1 MNRRDFI
8 RLSIVA
14 TTCLFA
20 PLDIF
25 AKPNSKKTLVLIEL
39 NGGNDSL
46 NMVVPYGS
54 ENYYKLRENIAI
66 SKSDLNIIDEHLGL
80 NKNMAFVSSLYKNNK
95 VAIVNGLGY
104 ENPNLSHFRSIEI
117 VETASESNE
126 YLKKGWL
133 SAQLERFV
141 LNEISPTS
149 AIVLGKRKKGHLFSK
164 NIDVVQIKNIEN
176 FIKKSNALVM
186 GKSSPSDNS
195 SLSFFVK
202 QNISIQKSNQTLK
215 KYVKNINIVQEF
227 ENTDISNDFK
237 EALKII
243 KSKMNIPV
251 LKLSHKGYDTH
262 AGQVEKHEVLLKD
275 LDNALASFVQEL
287 EQEGLFDDVL
297 IMTYSEFGRRVKENG
312 SLGTDHGTASSQ
324 FVIGGKVKGGIY
336 GKFPN
341 MDKLIKNNLIYTTEY
356 KSLYN
361 TVLHKWF
368 MDDQNKYKDFELL
381 EFL

>member
-14 TTCLFA
+14 TTCLLS

-46 NMVVPYGS
+46 NMVVPYDS
-54 ENYYKLRENIAI
+54 ENYYKLRKNIAI

-80 NKNMAFVSSLYKNNK
+80 NKNMEFVSSLYKNNK

-133 SAQLERFV
+133 SSQLERFV

-176 FIKKSNALVM
+176 FIKKSNTLVM
-186 GKSSPSDNS
+186 GKSSHNENS
-195 SLSFFVK
+195 SLNFFHK
-202 QNISIQKSNQTLK
+202 QNVSIQKTNQTLNK
-215 KYVKNINIVQEF
+215 FAKNINIVQKF

-262 AGQVEKHEVLLKD
+262 AGQVEKHGGLLKD
-275 LDNALASFVQEL
+275 LDNAIASFVQEL

-324 FVIGGKVKGGIY
+324 FVIGGKVKGGLY

-341 MDKLIKNNLIYTTEY
+341 MDKLIKNNLKYTTEY

-368 MDDQNKYKDFELL
+368 MDDQNKYKNFELL

>member
-14 TTCLFA
+14 TTCLLS

-46 NMVVPYGS
+46 NMVVPYKS

-66 SKSDLNIIDEHLGL
+66 SKSDLNIIDEQLGL
-80 NKNMAFVSSLYKNNK
+80 NKNMEFVSSLYKNNK

-133 SAQLERFV
+133 SSQLERFV

-176 FIKKSNALVM
+176 FIKKSNTLVM
-186 GKSSPSDNS
+186 GKSSHNENS
-195 SLSFFVK
+195 SLNFFHK
-202 QNISIQKSNQTLK
+202 QNVSIQKTNQTLNK
-215 KYVKNINIVQEF
+215 FAKNINIVQKF

-262 AGQVEKHEVLLKD
+262 AGQVEKHGGLLKD
-275 LDNALASFVQEL
+275 LDNAIASFVQEL

-324 FVIGGKVKGGIY
+324 FVIGGKVKGGLY

-341 MDKLIKNNLIYTTEY
+341 MDKLIKNNLKYTTEY

-368 MDDQNKYKDFELL
+368 MDDQNKYKNFELL